1 MTKKRV
7 NKLFNNNIFWAIISL
22 VAALCI
28 WVYTTGTQEEPITKE
43 LKGVEVVFVGADTLQ
58 SQRGLVITDVSAQ
71 TVDVT
76 ITGTRLNIGK
86 LTSDDVKAVIDVS
99 RISDTTTYNVSYTL
113 TYPDSVDSEAVSVVR
128 SSESAISFKVTRV
141 DTVSVPVEAVFSGS
155 VAEGYLLGDLEYEP
169 RSIQVSGPQTVLDTI
184 DHAYAEVTLQDLNA
198 TRTVD
203 ATFDLIDEN
212 GDVIDTSGLTFDVNT
227 ISITIPISVIKT
239 VPLVPTYTEGA
250 GATNANTKFTLN
262 VTEITIAG
270 DAAVVDGINKIDVG
284 PIDLTSFELTSDITL
299 PVVLPNDV
307 ENISGIEEVD
317 VTVEITGL
325 EVRDYTITN
334 INYIGLPDNYAAELV
349 THSLTVTLRGS
360 RESLDRISS
369 DNTTINLRAVAD
381 LSKTTATGTMDTSS
395 VEIYV
400 DGVTDVGAVGTY
412 RLTFNI
418 TNA

>member
-7 NKLFNNNIFWAIISL
+7 SKLINNNIFWAIISL

-28 WVYTTGTQEEPITKE
+28 WVYMTGTQEEPIEKS
-43 LKGVEVVFVGADTLQ
+43 LRGVEVVFSGADTLQ

-76 ITGTRLNIGK
+76 ITGTRQNIGK
-86 LTSDDVKAVIDVS
+86 LTADDVKAVIDVS
-99 RISDTTTYNVSYTL
+99 RINDTTTYNVSYTL
-113 TYPDSVDSEAVSVVR
+113 TYPDGVDSSAVSIVR

-155 VAEGYLLGDLEYEP
+155 VAEGYLLGDLDYEP

-203 ATFDLIDEN
+203 ASFDLIDEN

-239 VPLVPTYTEGA
+239 VPIVPIYTEGA
-250 GATNANTKFTLN
+250 GATSSNTKFTLD
-262 VTEITIAG
+262 VDEITIAG
-270 DAAVVDGINKIDVG
+270 DAAVVDGINKIDLG
-284 PIDLTSFELTSDITL
+284 PIDLTSFELTSEFTL
-299 PVVLPNDV
+299 PIVLPNDV
-307 ENISGIEEVD
+307 ENISGIEEVNI
-317 VTVEITGL
+317 TVEITGL

-334 INYIGLPDNYAAELV
+334 ISYIGLPEYYSAELV

-412 RLTFNI
+412 RLTFDI